1 MVRANLDKEKAEDD
15 AKEYRRQY
23 DQLSEKITS
32 VREKKANLLSSAEL
46 PLPDLSVKEGE
57 LVYKGQKWDNMSG
70 SERLMVSTAIGPE
83 IKSGVWLCSSGQAG
97 ADGSADTAGVWF
109 LAGGRRAAGDRYQ
122 GKYR

>member
-1 MVRANLDKEKAEDD
+1 M
-15 AKEYRRQY
+15 
-23 DQLSEKITS
+23 LSGRKNQICI
-32 VREKKANLLSSAEL
+32 SSAEL
-46 PLPDLSVKEGE
+46 PLPELSVKEGE

-83 IKSGVWLCSSGQAG
+83 IESGVWLCSPGQAG
-97 ADGSADTAGVWF
+97 TNGPADTAGVWF